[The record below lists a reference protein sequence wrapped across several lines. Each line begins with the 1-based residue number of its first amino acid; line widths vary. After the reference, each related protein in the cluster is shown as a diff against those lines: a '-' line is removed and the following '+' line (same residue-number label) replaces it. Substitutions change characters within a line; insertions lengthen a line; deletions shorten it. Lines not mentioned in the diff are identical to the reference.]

1 MDKTG
6 DVNVRGNKWQRL
18 ARWHHGQTVNEEGED
33 AAKDEGKRN
42 IILDLKLKVNWGE
55 WVVDPAERFYYVW
68 LQVMIFPIVYNW
80 VIIILR
86 TCFTGIALSY
96 LPVWLTLDYLSDLMY
111 ILDMVITV
119 HTGYLDQGILI
130 KDLNQLKKQYLHSKR
145 FLRDLTS
152 LLPTDLLYFV
162 FGIQTPMVRI
172 NRLLRMPRLNEALDR
187 METRT
192 SYPNTFRITKLMI
205 YIFVLI
211 HWNAC
216 LYFALSNYIGFGSDL
231 WVYPN
236 ISKAEFASMRRQ
248 YFYCFWFSAQIFT
261 TVGDTPLPK
270 REEEYL
276 FMIADLLIAVLVF
289 ASIVGNVGNVISSLR
304 DRDNVFFP
312 NHELVKAYLRSH
324 HISKE
329 LRQRI
334 DNWYQHLHIN
344 KKIMRE
350 NEILQQL
357 PVHLRTEIAVSVHL
371 PTLSKVTIFQS
382 CEKSLLEELVL
393 KLTPQVFSP
402 GEYVCRKGDVGHEM
416 YIIKEGKLAVVADD
430 GVTEFAVLT
439 EGNFFGEISILNIK
453 GNKSGNRRTAN
464 IRSIGYSDLFSLSK
478 EDLTDVLSEFPAA
491 KHHLE
496 EKGRQILTKMG
507 MLEQSGE
514 GEPREE
520 EKVETKI
527 KRLESN
533 LEVLQTKLARLM
545 VELESSSRK
554 MKARVEQLEREV
566 AALETQLPED
576 GEEAEIAEGRGE
588 GVGGEFQWEREE
600 AEGKEDEG
608 SDPKVKKQG
617 QGEDGN
623 DVTKEGDGESTKS
636 TKEDVKRPV
645 EGDKSGLKDPDDKEK
660 KKHDDGDITIE
671 KGDDRPGKGDGA
683 EIIPEEKKEDKS
695 GERESEVEREKA
707 EEDKRGKG
715 QKDEDKK
722 K

>member
-1 MDKTG
+1 M
-6 DVNVRGNKWQRL
+6 
-18 ARWHHGQTVNEEGED
+18 NEEG
-33 AAKDEGKRN
+33 KDGGKDGEKKKSFWDMKFN
-42 IILDLKLKVNWGE
+42 FNWRG
-55 WVVDPAERFYYVW
+55 WVVDPAEHFYYAW
-68 LQVMIFPIVYNW
+68 LQVMIVPIVYNW

-86 TCFTGIALSY
+86 TCFTMIGLNY
-96 LPVWLTLDYLSDLMY
+96 LPVWLTLDYVSDLMY
-111 ILDMVITV
+111 AADMTITL
-119 HTGYLDQGILI
+119 HTGFLDQGILI
-130 KDLNQLKKQYLHSKR
+130 KDLTHLRKRYLHSKQ
-145 FLRDLTS
+145 FMWDLVS
-152 LLPTDLLYFV
+152 LLPTDFLYFA
-162 FGIQTPMVRI
+162 FGIETPLVRI
-172 NRLLRMPRLNEALDR
+172 NRLVRIPRLNEALDR

-216 LYFALSNYIGFGSDL
+216 LYFALSNYIGFGSDR

-236 ISKAEFASMRRQ
+236 ITNPKFASMRRQ

-261 TVGDTPLPK
+261 TVGDTPLPS

-289 ASIVGNVGNVISSLR
+289 ASIVGNVGNVITSLR

-357 PVHLRTEIAVSVHL
+357 PLHMRTEIAVSVHL
-371 PTLSKVTIFQS
+371 PTLSKVTIFQN

-430 GVTEFAVLT
+430 GVTEFAVLGA
-439 EGNFFGEISILNIK
+439 GNFFGEISILNIK

-464 IRSIGYSDLFSLSK
+464 IKSIGHSDLFSLSK

-491 KHHLE
+491 KRHLE
-496 EKGRQILTKMG
+496 EKGRQILIKMG
-507 MLEQSGE
+507 MLEE
-514 GEPREE
+514 TAEVEE
-520 EKVETKI
+520 VEAEKVETKI
-527 KRLESN
+527 KRLETN
-533 LEVLQTKLARLM
+533 LELLQTKLARLM
-545 VELESSSRK
+545 VELESSNRK
-554 MKARVEQLEREV
+554 MRARVEQLELQV
-566 AALETQLPED
+566 AVLEIQLPHDEL
-576 GEEAEIAEGRGE
+576 GEEGAPGREE
-588 GVGGEFQWEREE
+588 GVGGESDWEREE
-600 AEGKEDEG
+600 AEGEEEDANE
-608 SDPKVKKQG
+608 KRKKQG
-617 QGEDGN
+617 DNDDN
-623 DVTKEGDGESTKS
+623 DVTNEGDGESTKS
-636 TKEDVKRPV
+636 TKDETERVV
-645 EGDKSGLKDPDDKEK
+645 EGNKYDRKDSDILKEK
-660 KKHDDGDITIE
+660 GSDGEKILG

-683 EIIPEEKKEDKS
+683 ETEPINQKEDQS
-695 GERESEVEREKA
+695 EEVESVEKTKKTK
-707 EEDKRGKG
+707 EDSDGKDMQG
-715 QKDEDKK
+715 SD
-722 K
+722 

>member
-1 MDKTG
+1 MEKAVG
-6 DVNVRGNKWQRL
+6 RKQWQRL
-18 ARWHHGQTVNEEGED
+18 FRWHRGQKVTDAGEEGG
-33 AAKDEGKRN
+33 KDGGKQN
-42 IILDLKLKVNWGE
+42 ASASWTD
-55 WVVDPAERFYYVW
+55 WVLDPADKFYYVW
-68 LQVMIFPIVYNW
+68 LQVMLLPIVYNW

-86 TCFTGIALSY
+86 TCFTDIALSY

-111 ILDMVITV
+111 ITDMIVTL
-119 HTGYLDQGILI
+119 HSGYLDQGILI
-130 KDLNQLKKQYLHSKR
+130 RDLRSLKDRYLHSKH
-145 FLRDLTS
+145 FLRDLAS
-152 LLPTDLLYFV
+152 LLPTDFLYFA
-162 FGIQTPMVRI
+162 FGIQTPLVRI
-172 NRLLRMPRLNEALDR
+172 NRLLRTPRLSEALDR

-192 SYPNTFRITKLMI
+192 SYPNTFRISKLMI

-216 LYFALSNYIGFGSDL
+216 LYFALSSYIGFGSDQ

-236 ISKAEFASMRRQ
+236 MSDPQFAAMRRQ

-261 TVGDTPLPK
+261 TVGDTPLPH

-289 ASIVGNVGNVISSLR
+289 ASIVGNVGNVITSLR

-334 DNWYQHLHIN
+334 DSWYQHLHIN

-357 PVHLRTEIAVSVHL
+357 PVHMRTEIAVSVHL
-371 PTLSKVTIFQS
+371 SILSKVTIFQS

-416 YIIKEGKLAVVADD
+416 YIIKDGKLAVVADD
-430 GVTEFAVLT
+430 GVTEFAVLS

-491 KHHLE
+491 KRHLE
-496 EKGRQILTKMG
+496 EKGRQILIKMG
-507 MLEQSGE
+507 MLEESGE
-514 GEPREE
+514 AGEHAAERVDAKME
-520 EKVETKI
+520 
-527 KRLESN
+527 RMDNN

-545 VELESSSRK
+545 VELESSNRK
-554 MKARVEQLEREV
+554 MQARVEQLELEV
-566 AALETQLPED
+566 AALLAPPGRGHEED
-576 GEEAEIAEGRGE
+576 RPQGRGE
-588 GVGGEFQWEREE
+588 GQ
-600 AEGKEDEG
+600 
-608 SDPKVKKQG
+608 Q
-617 QGEDGN
+617 
-623 DVTKEGDGESTKS
+623 STN
-636 TKEDVKRPV
+636 PQ
-645 EGDKSGLKDPDDKEK
+645 
-660 KKHDDGDITIE
+660 
-671 KGDDRPGKGDGA
+671 RPGNACGRRFMKW
-683 EIIPEEKKEDKS
+683 
-695 GERESEVEREKA
+695 
-707 EEDKRGKG
+707 
-715 QKDEDKK
+715 
-722 K
+722 

>member
-1 MDKTG
+1 
-6 DVNVRGNKWQRL
+6 
-18 ARWHHGQTVNEEGED
+18 
-33 AAKDEGKRN
+33 
-42 IILDLKLKVNWGE
+42 
-55 WVVDPAERFYYVW
+55 
-68 LQVMIFPIVYNW
+68 MIFPIIYNW

-86 TCFTGIALSY
+86 TCFTTIAFNY
-96 LPVWLTLDYLSDLMY
+96 LTVWMTLDYVADLMY
-111 ILDMVITV
+111 LVDMIITV

-130 KDLNQLKKQYLHSKR
+130 KDLAHLKKRYLRSKH
-145 FLRDLTS
+145 FQRDLVS

-162 FGIQTPMVRI
+162 FGLETPMVRI
-172 NRLLRMPRLNEALDR
+172 NRLVRIPRLDEALDR

-216 LYFALSNYIGFGSDL
+216 LYFALSSYIGFGSDR

-236 ISKAEFASMRRQ
+236 ISKPEFASMRRQ

-270 REEEYL
+270 REEEYF

-289 ASIVGNVGNVISSLR
+289 ASIVGNVGNVITSLR

-350 NEILQQL
+350 KEILEQL
-357 PVHLRTEIAVSVHL
+357 PLHLRTEIAVSVHL

-416 YIIKEGKLAVVADD
+416 YIIREGKLAVVADD
-430 GVTEFAVLT
+430 GVTEYAVLT
-439 EGNFFGEISILNIK
+439 DSNFFGEISILNIK

-491 KHHLE
+491 KRHLE

-507 MLEQSGE
+507 MLVDTGEEKE
-514 GEPREE
+514 GEEDN
-520 EKVETKI
+520 VETKI
-527 KRLESN
+527 NTLESN
-533 LEVLQTKLARLM
+533 LEILQTKLARLM
-545 VELESSSRK
+545 MELESSNRK
-554 MKARVEQLEREV
+554 MQARVEQLELEV
-566 AALETQLPED
+566 AALGNQPLED
-576 GEEAEIAEGRGE
+576 EEERIKRELRGE
-588 GVGGEFQWEREE
+588 GVGEEVGWEREE
-600 AEGKEDEG
+600 AEGEEEEG
-608 SDPKVKKQG
+608 LDAKVKKEE

-623 DVTKEGDGESTKS
+623 ELTKDGDGESTKS
-636 TKEDVKRPV
+636 KEGDVEKMV
-645 EGDKSGLKDPDDKEK
+645 EVDKSGLKDPDDQEKKEK
-660 KKHDDGDITIE
+660 DDSEKNKD

-683 EIIPEEKKEDKS
+683 EIELEEEKEEKS
-695 GERESEVEREKA
+695 GEVDSEEGGETA
-707 EEDKRGKG
+707 EGDSENKDMK
-715 QKDEDKK
+715 QKDEGQTKK
-722 K
+722 E

>member
-1 MDKTG
+1 MDKPG
-6 DVNVRGNKWQRL
+6 DLGIRSNQWQRL
-18 ARWHHGQTVNEEGED
+18 LWWHQGQKANGEGAD
-33 AAKDEGKRN
+33 GVSDKGKH
-42 IILDLKLKVNWGE
+42 ISLDQKLKINWKE
-55 WVVDPAERFYYVW
+55 WTVDPAEQFYYVW
-68 LQVMIFPIVYNW
+68 IQLMILPVVYNS

-86 TCFTGIALSY
+86 TCFTKIALSY

-111 ILDMVITV
+111 MVDMIITV
-119 HTGYLDQGILI
+119 HTGYLDQGILV
-130 KDLNQLKKQYLHSKR
+130 KDLTQLKKHYLHSKR
-145 FLRDLTS
+145 FLRDLAS
-152 LLPTDLLYFV
+152 LIPTDFLYFV
-162 FGIQTPMVRI
+162 FGIQTPLVRI
-172 NRLLRMPRLNEALDR
+172 NRLLRMPRLSEALDR

-192 SYPNTFRITKLMI
+192 SYPNTFRISKLMI

-216 LYFALSNYIGFGSDL
+216 LYFALSSYIGFGSDR

-236 ISKAEFASMRRQ
+236 ITNPEFASMRRQ

-289 ASIVGNVGNVISSLR
+289 ASIVGNVGNVITSLR

-329 LRQRI
+329 LRHRI

-402 GEYVCRKGDVGHEM
+402 GEFVCRKGDVGHEM

-430 GVTEFAVLT
+430 GVTEFAVLS

-464 IRSIGYSDLFSLSK
+464 IRSIGHSDLFSLSK

-491 KHHLE
+491 KSLLE

-507 MLEQSGE
+507 MLEENGE
-514 GEPREE
+514 GEREE
-520 EKVETKI
+520 AEKVDTKI
-527 KRLESN
+527 KRLESK
-533 LEVLQTKLARLM
+533 LEILQTKLARLM
-545 VELESSSRK
+545 VELESSNSK
-554 MKARVEQLEREV
+554 MQARVEQLESEV
-566 AALETQLPED
+566 AALSQLLEC
-576 GEEAEIAEGRGE
+576 GEEGKRAQGRGE
-588 GVGGEFQWEREE
+588 GVGGEVGWEREE
-600 AEGKEDEG
+600 AEGEEEDCL
-608 SDPKVKKQG
+608 DAKVQKQR
-617 QGEDGN
+617 QREDSN
-623 DVTKEGDGESTKS
+623 DVTKEGAGESTKS
-636 TKEDVKRPV
+636 TKENVEWMV
-645 EGDKSGLKDPDDKEK
+645 EGDKPGLKDADGREK
-660 KKHDDGDITIE
+660 KKNEGEKKE
-671 KGDDRPGKGDGA
+671 KGDDRLKGDRA
-683 EIIPEEKKEDKS
+683 ENEP
-695 GERESEVEREKA
+695 
-707 EEDKRGKG
+707 
-715 QKDEDKK
+715 EDKK
-722 K
+722 EGKREGR

>member
-1 MDKTG
+1 MDNLG
-6 DVNVRGNKWQRL
+6 NVSVKSNRWRRL
-18 ARWHHGQTVNEEGED
+18 LRWHGQKMNEEG
-33 AAKDEGKRN
+33 KDGGKDGEKKN
-42 IILDLKLKVNWGE
+42 SFWNKKFNFNWRE
-55 WVVDPAERFYYVW
+55 WTIDPAEHFYYIW
-68 LQVMIFPIVYNW
+68 LQVMIVPIVYNW

-86 TCFTGIALSY
+86 TCFTTIGLNY
-96 LPVWLTLDYLSDLMY
+96 LPVWLTLDYVSDLMY
-111 ILDMVITV
+111 AADMTV
-119 HTGYLDQGILI
+119 TLHTGFLDQGILI
-130 KDLNQLKKQYLHSKR
+130 TNLTRLRKRYLHSKQ
-145 FLRDLTS
+145 FLWDFVS
-152 LLPTDLLYFV
+152 LLPTDFLYFA
-162 FGIQTPMVRI
+162 FGIETPLVRI
-172 NRLLRMPRLNEALDR
+172 NRLLRIPRLSEALDR

-216 LYFALSNYIGFGSDL
+216 LYFALSNYIGFGSDR

-236 ISKAEFASMRRQ
+236 ISNPTFASMRRQ

-261 TVGDTPLPK
+261 TVGDTPLPS

-289 ASIVGNVGNVISSLR
+289 ASIVGNVGNVITSLR

-357 PVHLRTEIAVSVHL
+357 PLHMRTEIAVSVHL
-371 PTLSKVTIFQS
+371 PTLTKVTIFQN
-382 CEKSLLEELVL
+382 CETSLLEELVL

-430 GVTEFAVLT
+430 GVTEFAVLGA
-439 EGNFFGEISILNIK
+439 GNFFGEISILNIK
-453 GNKSGNRRTAN
+453 GNKLGNRRTAN
-464 IRSIGYSDLFSLSK
+464 IKSIGHSDLFSLSK

-491 KHHLE
+491 KRHLE
-496 EKGRQILTKMG
+496 EKGRQILVKMG
-507 MLEQSGE
+507 MLEE
-514 GEPREE
+514 RTDVVEPEA

-527 KRLESN
+527 KRLESI
-533 LEVLQTKLARLM
+533 LEELQTKLARLM
-545 VELESSSRK
+545 VELESSNRK
-554 MKARVEQLEREV
+554 MRARVEQLELRV
-566 AALETQLPED
+566 AMLDTQLPHD
-576 GEEAEIAEGRGE
+576 GQGGEGSLGREE
-588 GVGGEFQWEREE
+588 GVGGEADWVREE
-600 AEGKEDEG
+600 AEGEEEKDVDEKG
-608 SDPKVKKQG
+608 KTHD
-617 QGEDGN
+617 DDD

-636 TKEDVKRPV
+636 AKD
-645 EGDKSGLKDPDDKEK
+645 EGDRVMEGNKFVMKDANSLKDNIHDGKKIREK
-660 KKHDDGDITIE
+660 A
-671 KGDDRPGKGDGA
+671 DDRPGKGDGA
-683 EIIPEEKKEDKS
+683 EIESNTEKGDTS
-695 GERESEVEREKA
+695 GEGEDEESTTKTKRESDEKSTQ
-707 EEDKRGKG
+707 D
-715 QKDEDKK
+715 
-722 K
+722 

>member
-1 MDKTG
+1 
-6 DVNVRGNKWQRL
+6 
-18 ARWHHGQTVNEEGED
+18 
-33 AAKDEGKRN
+33 
-42 IILDLKLKVNWGE
+42 
-55 WVVDPAERFYYVW
+55 
-68 LQVMIFPIVYNW
+68 MIFPIVYNW

-86 TCFTGIALSY
+86 TCFTTIALSY

-111 ILDMVITV
+111 IIDMIVTV

-130 KDLNQLKKQYLHSKR
+130 KDLAQLKNHYLHSKH
-145 FLRDLTS
+145 FLRDLAS
-152 LLPTDLLYFV
+152 LMPTDFLYFA

-172 NRLLRMPRLNEALDR
+172 NRLLRLPRLSEALDR

-192 SYPNTFRITKLMI
+192 SYPNTFRISKLMI

-216 LYFALSNYIGFGSDL
+216 LYFALSSYIGFGSDN

-236 ISKAEFASMRRQ
+236 ITHVEFASMRRQ

-324 HISKE
+324 YISKE

-357 PVHLRTEIAVSVHL
+357 PLHLRTEIAVSVHL

-430 GVTEFAVLT
+430 GVTEFAVLS

-507 MLEQSGE
+507 MLEESGD
-514 GEPREE
+514 GEEREA

-545 VELESSSRK
+545 VELESSNRK
-554 MKARVEQLEREV
+554 MQARVEQLEWEA
-566 AALETQLPED
+566 AALDTQLPENGKE
-576 GEEAEIAEGRGE
+576 GETAQGRGE
-588 GVGGEFQWEREE
+588 GVGGEVVWEREE
-600 AEGKEDEG
+600 AEGEEEEEG
-608 SDPKVKKQG
+608 SDAKVKKQG
-617 QGEDGN
+617 QGEDSN
-623 DVTKEGDGESTKS
+623 DVTKEGDGQSTKS
-636 TKEDVKRPV
+636 TKDDVERAAK
-645 EGDKSGLKDPDDKEK
+645 GDKTGLKDPDDQEK
-660 KKHDDGDITIE
+660 KKEDDGEKNQE

-683 EIIPEEKKEDKS
+683 EIEPEDKKEEKSERREPKEGK
-695 GERESEVEREKA
+695 EKV
-707 EEDKRGKG
+707 EEDSKKRGTE
-715 QKDEDKK
+715 QKDEG
-722 K
+722 